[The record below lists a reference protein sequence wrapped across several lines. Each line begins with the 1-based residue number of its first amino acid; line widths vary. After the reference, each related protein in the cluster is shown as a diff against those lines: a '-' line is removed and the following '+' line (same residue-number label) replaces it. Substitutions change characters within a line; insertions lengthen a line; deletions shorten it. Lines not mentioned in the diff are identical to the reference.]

1 MEGKKVEHGLIYDF
15 DPILWNTGEFS
26 AAWVIA
32 VIGAVFALSAV
43 SGHRQSDRGTRSLLL
58 RLGAIAVITIALGA
72 ALADKQ
78 VGPLQIRYYGVLF
91 AGMLYIGFLLWR
103 WQMIR
108 GGHSPDLADRFLIWG
123 VIAVLVGSRLGHV
136 FFYEPSKYLAD
147 PVSILKVWEGGL
159 ASHGATIGLVAA
171 LVLFALVYKVR
182 ILEVLDRFSMPSA
195 VGAAAV
201 RLGNFL
207 NSEIVG
213 RETDLPW
220 AVRFVR
226 YDGGA
231 VARHPSQLY
240 EFLLGM
246 GVLFSLWIADRA
258 AGREKRPLGLLAGL
272 FLTIYFTGRFF
283 VEFVKEYQSLDG
295 SESFLTM
302 GQYLSIVPLA
312 AGIVLLAWVAAK
324 RRPTEEGRPPRAE
337 EASRREDTK
346 TNEDSAKA
354 KHRPRKGKK
363 RNKKGR

>member
-1 MEGKKVEHGLIYDF
+1 MEHGLIYDF

-26 AAWVIA
+26 AAWVVA
-32 VIGAVFALSAV
+32 VIGAVLALSAAT
-43 SGHRQSDRGTRSLLL
+43 GHRQSDRGVKSLLL

-78 VGPLQIRYYGVLF
+78 VGPLQIRYYGVIF

-108 GGHSPDLADRFLIWG
+108 GGHSPDLADHFLIWG
-123 VIAVLVGSRLGHV
+123 VVAVLVGSRLGHV

-159 ASHGATIGLVAA
+159 ASHGATIGLVVA
-171 LVLFALVYKVR
+171 LVLFASIYKVR

-246 GVLFSLWIADRA
+246 AVLLSLWIADRA
-258 AGREKRPLGLLAGL
+258 AGREKRPLGLLAGM

-283 VEFVKEYQSLDG
+283 VEIFKEYQSLEG
-295 SESFLTM
+295 SESVLTM

-312 AGIVLLAWVAAK
+312 AGVALLAWVAAT
-324 RRPTEEGRPPRAE
+324 RRPTEEGRPPQAE
-337 EASRREDTK
+337 EGSTK
-346 TNEDSAKA
+346 AE
-354 KHRPRKGKK
+354 HRPRKGKK